1 MPFGVSWSSIGKFAV
16 TTGITFAGG
25 ALGSV
30 VPGVG
35 TAIGVAAGSALAG
48 FAAET
53 LWDKTV
59 EGKSWGESLDSGVE
73 TGALS
78 LLGGGAGGAARGA
91 FATLGGRNLARRM
104 LDGAIHPAIRNP
116 TQIARATF
124 GRDVRTAF
132 GNRGVSLNGARG
144 WLTGAGLSAGF
155 SGVGHQGGPGS
166 APGQGQTYPATLPT
180 KPLNASTTFSTS

>member
-30 VPGVG
+30 IPGVG
-35 TAIGVAAGSALAG
+35 TAIGVAAASALSG
-48 FAAET
+48 FVAET

-59 EGKSWGESLDSGVE
+59 EHKSWGESLDNGVE

-78 LLGGGAGGAARGA
+78 LLGGGAGGAMRAMA
-91 FATLGGRNLARRM
+91 NAGGRNLLARAAT
-104 LDGAIHPAIRNP
+104 GAFNPAIRNP
-116 TQIARATF
+116 AANIGAAWT
-124 GRDVRTAF
+124 G
-132 GNRGVSLNGARG
+132 RGVSLNAARG
-144 WLTGAGLSAGF
+144 WLTGASVTAGI

-166 APGQGQTYPATLPT
+166 APGQGQSYPAMLPT

>member
-1 MPFGVSWSSIGKFAV
+1 MPFGISWSSIGKFAL
-16 TTGITFAGG
+16 TTGVTFAGG

-35 TAIGVAAGSALAG
+35 TAIGVAAGSAIAG

-59 EGKSWGESLDSGVE
+59 EDKSWGESLNNGVE
-73 TGALS
+73 TGVLS

-91 FATLGGRNLARRM
+91 FATLGGRNVARRM
-104 LDGAIHPAIRNP
+104 LDGAIHPAIRTP
-116 TQIARATF
+116 TPIARATW
-124 GRDVRTAF
+124 GRDIRTAF

-144 WLTGAGLSAGF
+144 WLTGAGLGAGF
-155 SGVGHQGGPGS
+155 SGVGHSGPGS
-166 APGQGQTYPATLPT
+166 GPGQGQQYLTTLPT

>member
-1 MPFGVSWSSIGKFAV
+1 MGFFGVPWGDVGKFAL
-16 TTGITFAGG
+16 TTTLTVAGG

-48 FAAET
+48 FATET
-53 LWDKTV
+53 LWSVAV
-59 EGKSWGESLDSGVE
+59 EDQGWGDALTDGAE

-104 LDGAIHPAIRNP
+104 LDGAIHPAVRNP
-116 TQIARATF
+116 AANIGAAWTARGA
-124 GRDVRTAF
+124 
-132 GNRGVSLNGARG
+132 SLNAARG
-144 WLTGAGLSAGF
+144 WLAGAGAGAGLSGL
-155 SGVGHQGGPGS
+155 GHSGGPGS
-166 APGQGQTYPATLPT
+166 APGQGQSYPATLPT